1 MAFHNDLGKEGE
13 SIAAAYLIKK
23 GYKIIATNWRHRQE
37 EIDIIAIDGKE
48 LVIIEVKTRTSSFF
62 ETPEMAVTRSKQKF
76 LIHAAAAYIRRFQM
90 DHETRFDILSIIKN
104 INYQEVKHIENAF
117 YPGI

>member
-13 SIAAAYLIKK
+13 QIGVAYLVKK
-23 GYKIIATNWRHRQE
+23 GYRILATNWRHRQE
-37 EIDIIAIDGKE
+37 EIDIIAIDGSE

-62 ETPEMAVTRSKQKF
+62 ENPEMAVTRSKQKF
-76 LIHAAAAYIRRFQM
+76 LIHAAAAYIRQYRLEY
-90 DHETRFDILSIIKN
+90 ETRFDILSIIKN
-104 INYQEVKHIENAF
+104 TKYHQVTHIENAF